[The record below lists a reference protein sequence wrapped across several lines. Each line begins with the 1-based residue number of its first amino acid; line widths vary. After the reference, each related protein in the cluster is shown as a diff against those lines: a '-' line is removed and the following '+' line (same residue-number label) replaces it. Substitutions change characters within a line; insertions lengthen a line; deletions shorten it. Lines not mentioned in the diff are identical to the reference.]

1 MPLLQAAAK
10 CDSWRSMARKRL
22 AHRRFRLPAR
32 RSEAVALVAL
42 LIMSGLAI
50 AGPSG
55 LFAWS
60 ENLRL
65 RDVRQTRLALLEVE
79 RDQLKNRVDLLE
91 PAHSDPDLAGELV
104 RSQMGVVHP
113 DEVVVK
119 IDN

>member
-1 MPLLQAAAK
+1 
-10 CDSWRSMARKRL
+10 MARKRFQT
-22 AHRRFRLPAR
+22 RRFRLPER
-32 RSEAVALVAL
+32 RSEAVALIAL
-42 LIMSGLAI
+42 LVMAGLAI

-65 RDVRQTRLALLEVE
+65 RDARQTRLANLQIE
-79 RDQLKNRVDLLE
+79 RDHLKNRVELLD
-91 PAHSDPDLAGELV
+91 PAHADPDLAGELV

-119 IDN
+119 LAD

>member
-1 MPLLQAAAK
+1 MP
-10 CDSWRSMARKRL
+10 RKRTSL
-22 AHRRFRLPAR
+22 RRFRLPAR
-32 RSEAVALVAL
+32 RSEAFALVAL
-42 LIMSGLAI
+42 LVMAGLAI

-65 RDVRQTRLALLEVE
+65 RDAREARLAKLEVE
-79 RDQLKNRVDLLE
+79 RDHLKNRVALLD
-91 PAHSDPDLAGELV
+91 PRHADPDLAGELV

-119 IDN
+119 IED

>member
-1 MPLLQAAAK
+1 
-10 CDSWRSMARKRL
+10 MARKRNQL
-22 AHRRFRLPAR
+22 RRFRFPAR
-32 RSEAVALVAL
+32 RSEAIALVAL
-42 LIMSGLAI
+42 LFMAGLAI

-65 RDVRQTRLALLEVE
+65 RDVRETRLAKLQVE
-79 RDQLKNRVDLLE
+79 RDNLKNRVELLD
-91 PAHSDPDLAGELV
+91 PAHADPDLAGELV

-119 IDN
+119 IDD

>member
-1 MPLLQAAAK
+1 
-10 CDSWRSMARKRL
+10 MARNHHPRRRL
-22 AHRRFRLPAR
+22 TLPVR
-32 RSEAVALVAL
+32 RSESVALIIL
-42 LIMSGLAI
+42 LIMAGLAI

-65 RDVRQTRLALLEVE
+65 RDARETRLAKLE
-79 RDQLKNRVDLLE
+79 LKLARLRNRVDLLN
-91 PAHSDPDLAGELV
+91 PAHADPDLAGELV

-119 IDN
+119 IED

>member
-1 MPLLQAAAK
+1 
-10 CDSWRSMARKRL
+10 MARKRFH
-22 AHRRFRLPAR
+22 HRRFRLPER
-32 RSEAVALVAL
+32 RSEAVALCAL
-42 LIMSGLAI
+42 LVMAGLAI

-65 RDVRQTRLALLEVE
+65 RDARETRLAKLQVE
-79 RDQLKNRVDLLE
+79 RDHLKNRVELLD
-91 PAHSDPDLAGELV
+91 PAHADPDLAGEMV

-119 IDN
+119 LED

>member
-1 MPLLQAAAK
+1 MV
-10 CDSWRSMARKRL
+10 RKRL
-22 AHRRFRLPAR
+22 PRSRLSLPAR
-32 RSEAVALVAL
+32 RSEAVALIAL
-42 LIMSGLAI
+42 LVMAGLAI

-65 RDVRQTRLALLEVE
+65 RDARETRLAKLEVE
-79 RDQLKNRVDLLE
+79 TGHLRNRVELLD
-91 PAHSDPDLAGELV
+91 PAHADPDLAGELV

-119 IDN
+119 IED

>member
-1 MPLLQAAAK
+1 MP
-10 CDSWRSMARKRL
+10 SKRL
-22 AHRRFRLPAR
+22 QNRRFRLPAR
-32 RSEAVALVAL
+32 RSEAIALVAL
-42 LIMSGLAI
+42 LVMAGLAI

-65 RDVRQTRLALLEVE
+65 RDARQARLAKLEIA
-79 RDQLKNRVDLLE
+79 RDHLRNRVDLLD
-91 PAHSDPDLAGELV
+91 PRHADPDLAGELV

-119 IDN
+119 LED

>member
-1 MPLLQAAAK
+1 MT
-10 CDSWRSMARKRL
+10 RKHS
-22 AHRRFRLPAR
+22 ANRRFRLPAR
-32 RSEAVALVAL
+32 RSEAVALAL
-42 LIMSGLAI
+42 LLAMTGLAI

-65 RDVRQTRLALLEVE
+65 RDVRQTRLAKLEVE
-79 RDQLKNRVDLLE
+79 RNHLKNRVDLLDSDH
-91 PAHSDPDLAGELV
+91 ADPDLAGELV

-119 IDN
+119 IDD

>member
-1 MPLLQAAAK
+1 MV
-10 CDSWRSMARKRL
+10 RKRPPR
-22 AHRRFRLPAR
+22 RRFSLPAR
-32 RSEAVALVAL
+32 RSETVALVAL
-42 LIMSGLAI
+42 LIMAGLAI

-65 RDVRQTRLALLEVE
+65 RDARETRLAKLQVE
-79 RDQLKNRVDLLE
+79 TGHLRNRVELLD
-91 PAHSDPDLAGELV
+91 PAHADPDLAGELV

-119 IDN
+119 LDD

>member
-1 MPLLQAAAK
+1 
-10 CDSWRSMARKRL
+10 MARKRL
-22 AHRRFRLPAR
+22 STRRFRLPSR
-32 RSEAVALVAL
+32 RSETVALCAL
-42 LIMSGLAI
+42 LVMAGLAI

-65 RDVRQTRLALLEVE
+65 RDARETRLAKLEAE
-79 RDQLKNRVDLLE
+79 RDHLRNRVELLD
-91 PAHSDPDLAGELV
+91 PAHADPDLAGELV

-119 IDN
+119 LED

>member
-1 MPLLQAAAK
+1 
-10 CDSWRSMARKRL
+10 MARTTRSK
-22 AHRRFRLPAR
+22 RRFALPGR

-42 LIMSGLAI
+42 LVMAGLAI

-65 RDVRQTRLALLEVE
+65 RDARETRLAKLESK
-79 RDQLKNRVDLLE
+79 RDHLRNRVELLD
-91 PAHSDPDLAGELV
+91 PANADPDLAGELV

-113 DEVVVK
+113 DEVVIK
-119 IDN
+119 IED

>member
-1 MPLLQAAAK
+1 M
-10 CDSWRSMARKRL
+10 SRKRL
-22 AHRRFRLPAR
+22 SHRRFRLPAHR
-32 RSEAVALVAL
+32 GEAIALVAL

-65 RDVRQTRLALLEVE
+65 RDARQTRLAHLEVE
-79 RDQLKNRVDLLE
+79 RDHLKNRVDLLD

-113 DEVVVK
+113 DEVVIK
-119 IDN
+119 IDD

>member
-1 MPLLQAAAK
+1 
-10 CDSWRSMARKRL
+10 MARKRFQY
-22 AHRRFRLPAR
+22 RRFRLPER
-32 RSEAVALVAL
+32 RSEAVALIAL
-42 LIMSGLAI
+42 LVMAGLAL

-65 RDVRQTRLALLEVE
+65 RDARETRLAKLQIE
-79 RDQLKNRVDLLE
+79 RDHLKNRVELLD
-91 PAHSDPDLAGELV
+91 PAHADPDLAGELV

-119 IDN
+119 LPD